1 MNRSIKILYFYKLY
15 YSLKKRKY
23 IYFTKRYSDEKQKK
37 CNKDR
42 IWKIVNNDFDRES
55 PVIREYLLS
64 FLYIQ
69 YYFAPNAHS
78 FATSLLDSTALR
90 FIHPFTLV
98 FSTHQRQ
105 WSIWKILFTYH
116 SASGTIINS
125 LRFSIPRDSS
135 ITSITMERWWRW
147 TSMKY
152 RIIGISQSLLWDI
165 DNLCQEIRWVRQ
177 DFPSRGTNWLLRQL
191 RWWMYMGCICY
202 CKFTYTKWYVA

>member
-37 CNKDR
+37 CDKDR

-69 YYFAPNAHS
+69 YYFAPDAHS

-98 FSTHQRQ
+98 FSTHPKTMIYLKDPIYLPQRIGDNYKL
-105 WSIWKILFTYH
+105 SSFLYPKGFFDYIHYN
-116 SASGTIINS
+116 GT
-125 LRFSIPRDSS
+125 L
-135 ITSITMERWWRW
+135 MEV
-147 TSMKY
+147 
-152 RIIGISQSLLWDI
+152 
-165 DNLCQEIRWVRQ
+165 N
-177 DFPSRGTNWLLRQL
+177 
-191 RWWMYMGCICY
+191 
-202 CKFTYTKWYVA
+202 